1 MISFNWTN
9 SSAEDVEIIGG
20 LAFFLVYIS
29 ECLPYVV
36 LIALGEIVGVIGARP
51 IPLLKFHSPFLLNHS
66 YKDLIEFL
74 YF

>member
-1 MISFNWTN
+1 MISFNLTN
-9 SSAEDVEIIGG
+9 SSVEDVEIGG

-36 LIALGEIVGVIGARP
+36 LIALGEIVGVIGDQKRF
-51 IPLLKFHSPFLLNHS
+51 IIIFLIFISTFH
-66 YKDLIEFL
+66 YLIL